1 MLEFF
6 GLLSAWYTAHR
17 VKFTSVHHLV
27 LSTLTGFTS
36 QFIVLD
42 FIYLYFYVDYWGTSL
57 AIGATPCFL
66 LPVVVNVAITL
77 QIVIFYKNFV
87 YMSNYV
93 LCTIVIIF
101 YVKVQGLKKKLR

>member
-1 MLEFF
+1 MLQFL

-77 QIVIFYKNFV
+77 QTVIFLNFCL
-87 YMSNYV
+87 YV
-93 LCTIVIIF
+93 
-101 YVKVQGLKKKLR
+101 